1 MSAQAAKTTLL
12 VGIDFG
18 TTFSG
23 VSWLLHKDGADPG
36 KPEVIDIWPALLAR
50 DSSQVK
56 VPSKLYYDGES
67 QDVAFGYNIP
77 ADAQPIEWFKL
88 LLLEPEDLQNH
99 IRDSTHIKLAKLR
112 MQELGKCPV
121 ELVGDYLK
129 ALWDHC
135 INEIEDENGD
145 YLIRATPIHVVLTV
159 PAIWKGYA
167 RQRMQEAA
175 TKAGILGY
183 RPAGKTTLS
192 FISEPEAATLATL
205 SELDVRQDLS
215 VGESFVVLDAGGG
228 TVDIISYKVEKLDP
242 LVVSECVEG
251 DGALCGA
258 TFLDEAFENFMK
270 VRVGAQIW
278 AVMDREAMKKM
289 MSSEWEHGIKSEFNG
304 KKLNYTIDVPKKGKR
319 TQEKVT
325 STEIRKIFDSV
336 MPQIRNLL
344 GEQVDGVITK
354 TGRSPKFVLLVGGFG
369 RCPYL
374 FEDLKES
381 FSNRVSVLKAR
392 GDKPW
397 SAVCR
402 GATLSGVAG
411 RGITSENNV
420 RVQSRVARLS
430 YGMTY
435 HAHWDEAVHDLR
447 DKFLCP
453 TTGSWFARDQLQ
465 WFVKRGQVMSALQPE
480 VHEFTRQW
488 PITQRGHVDITE
500 TIYTSNDQYPTA
512 RYDSTVS
519 HGCSFSLRTPR
530 GIEEMAKQHEN
541 GLEFRQWVV
550 SYKVVASGAAI
561 DVTVIDTKTGRE
573 LVSEKITVQMV

>member
-23 VSWLLHKDGADPG
+23 VSWLLHKDGTESG

-56 VPSKLYYDGES
+56 VPSKLYYDPES
-67 QDVAFGYNIP
+67 KDVVFGYNIP

-88 LLLEPEDLQNH
+88 LLLEPEDLQDH
-99 IRDSTHIKLAKLR
+99 VRDSTHIKLAKLR
-112 MQELGKCPV
+112 MQELGKSPV
-121 ELVGDYLK
+121 DLVGDYLK

-145 YLIRATPIHVVLTV
+145 YLIRATPIHVILTV

-175 TKAGILGY
+175 TKAGILGH
-183 RPAGKTTLS
+183 RPAGNTTLS

-205 SELDVRQDLS
+205 SELDIRQDFS
-215 VGESFVVLDAGGG
+215 TGDTFVVLDAGGG
-228 TVDIISYKVEKLDP
+228 TVDIISYKVEKTEP

-258 TFLDEAFENFMK
+258 TFLDEEFENFMK
-270 VRVGAQIW
+270 VRLGAQVW
-278 AVMDREAMKKM
+278 AVMDQEAIKKM
-289 MSSEWEHGIKSEFNG
+289 MSSEWEHGIKAEFNG
-304 KKLNYTIDVPKKGKR
+304 KKPVYTIDVPKRGTR
-319 TQEKVT
+319 SQEKIT

-336 MPQIRNLL
+336 MPQIRTLL
-344 GEQVDGVITK
+344 GNQIDGVIQK
-354 TGRSPKFVLLVGGFG
+354 TSRSPKFVILVGGFG

-374 FEDLKES
+374 FEDLKKS
-381 FSNRVSVLKAR
+381 FSGRVSVLKAR
-392 GDKPW
+392 GEKPW

-402 GATLSGVAG
+402 GATLSGIAG
-411 RGITSENNV
+411 RGITSKPDV
-420 RVQSRVARLS
+420 QIQSRVARLS
-430 YGMTY
+430 YGMRLCPPFQ
-435 HAHWDEAVHDLR
+435 EGLHDPR
-447 DKFLCP
+447 DKVFDHVD
-453 TTGSWFARDQLQ
+453 GSWRADSQMM

-480 VHEFTRQW
+480 EYAYGYQW
-488 PITQRGHVDITE
+488 PIYERGHRGSSMP
-500 TIYTSNDQYPTA
+500 IYTSHDQYPTS

-519 HGCSFSLRTPR
+519 ASCTLEYRTPR
-530 GIEEMAKQHEN
+530 PVEHMDKHHSN
-541 GLEFRQWVV
+541 GMDFLRWDLK
-550 SYKVVASGAAI
+550 YKVIASGAVI
-561 DVTVIDTKTGRE
+561 DVTIVDTKTGKN
-573 LVSEKITVQMV
+573 LTSENIAVQFE